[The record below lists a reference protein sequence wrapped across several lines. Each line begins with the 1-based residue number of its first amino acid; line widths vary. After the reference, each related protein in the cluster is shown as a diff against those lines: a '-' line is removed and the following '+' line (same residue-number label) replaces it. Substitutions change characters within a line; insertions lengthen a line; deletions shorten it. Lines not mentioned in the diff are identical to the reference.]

1 MCRYSSVVQPGAEC
15 RFALA
20 ASTRTSED
28 ANESMSMAAAAAVRE
43 VSAADAAEAAQQLE
57 PVLTPKQGR
66 AAGGDLAKA
75 AAAAQA
81 AIHFSARKQEVGSA
95 AEATPHSEAL
105 SGNSSDS
112 DAVAGAAPRRILYR
126 AISQHG

>member
-1 MCRYSSVVQPGAEC
+1 
-15 RFALA
+15 
-20 ASTRTSED
+20 
-28 ANESMSMAAAAAVRE
+28 MAAAAAVRE

-66 AAGGDLAKA
+66 ATGGDLAEA

-81 AIHFSARKQEVGSA
+81 AIHFSARKQEVGSVV
-95 AEATPHSEAL
+95 EPTPHPEAL
-105 SGNSSDS
+105 SGDSSDS
-112 DAVAGAAPRRILYR
+112 DAVAEGAAPRRILYR